1 MRNTEVL
8 EEGELIVMRPTTSI
22 PLQALQYKAF
32 VGCHCSLFL
41 VAKQDQV
48 GIPFA
53 SVRGLQQIST
63 IFIKMKNNLFC
74 FLGLSIIGIGKMFL
88 CENNAS
94 CLVIFQ
100 VYSRVNHN
108 KVHICLQELP
118 MKTY

>member
-53 SVRGLQQIST
+53 SVCGLQQIST
-63 IFIKMKNNLFC
+63 IFIKMKNNLLC

-88 CENNAS
+88 CANNF
-94 CLVIFQ
+94 V
-100 VYSRVNHN
+100 V
-108 KVHICLQELP
+108 
-118 MKTY
+118 